1 MGATFSELVQKTRGP
16 QPWRRVF
23 HAASGTILVL
33 VFLAGGFRDRTLLA
47 ALGALLVVLVLLDLI
62 RLAIPEVNRLF
73 FRSFTQLAS
82 PREATRPASSTW
94 YVLGILLTL
103 ILFPRHAALGGILV
117 LALAD
122 PAASLVGQRWGRRKL
137 GAGTV
142 EGSLVFTVVA
152 FGALTPWVPWP
163 QALGAALLTAGIEAL
178 PWPVDD
184 NLSVPLVAAGALLLL
199 S

>member
-1 MGATFSELVQKTRGP
+1 MEETFSELVQKTRGP

-23 HAASGTILVL
+23 HAASGTALVL
-33 VFLAGGFRDRTLLA
+33 VFLTGVFRDRTLVA
-47 ALGALLVVLVLLDLI
+47 ALGALLVMLLFLDLL

-73 FRSFTQLAS
+73 FRSFTLLAS

-94 YVLGILLTL
+94 YALGILLTL
-103 ILFPRHAALGGILV
+103 ILFPRSAALGGILV

-122 PAASLVGQRWGRRKL
+122 PAASAVGQRWGRRKL

-142 EGSLVFTVVA
+142 EGSLAFTVVA
-152 FGALTPWVPWP
+152 FVALTPWSSWP
-163 QALGAALLTAGIEAL
+163 QALGVALLAAVVEAL
-178 PWPVDD
+178 PWPLDD
-184 NLSVPLVAAGALLLL
+184 NLSVPLAAAGALLLL

>member
-1 MGATFSELVQKTRGP
+1 MGATFSELVQKTTGP

-23 HAASGTILVL
+23 HAVSGSALVL
-33 VFLAGGFRDRTLLA
+33 VFLANLFRDRTLVA
-47 ALGALLVVLVLLDLI
+47 SLGALLVILLLLDLF
-62 RLAIPEVNRLF
+62 RLAIPELNRLF
-73 FRSFTQLAS
+73 FRSFILLAS

-103 ILFPRHAALGGILV
+103 ILFPRDAALAGILV

-122 PAASLVGQRWGRRKL
+122 PAASAVGQRWGRRKL

-142 EGSLVFTVVA
+142 EGSLTFTVVA
-152 FGALTPWVPWP
+152 FGALTPWASWP
-163 QALGAALLTAGIEAL
+163 QALGAALLTTVVEAL
-178 PWPVDD
+178 PWPLDD

-199 S
+199 P

>member
-1 MGATFSELVQKTRGP
+1 MGATFPELVQRTRGP
-16 QPWRRVF
+16 QPWRRIF
-23 HAASGTILVL
+23 HAVSGSILV
-33 VFLAGGFRDRTLLA
+33 GFILTGIFPDRVLLA
-47 ALGALLVVLVLLDLI
+47 ALGALLVILLLLDLL

-73 FRSFTQLAS
+73 FRSFTLLAS
-82 PREATRPASSTW
+82 PREAGRPASSTW

-103 ILFPRHAALGGILV
+103 ILFPRDAAVGGILV

-122 PAASLVGQRWGRRKL
+122 PAASFVGQRWGKRKL
-137 GAGTV
+137 GNGTV

-152 FGALTPWVPWP
+152 VGALTPWAPLP
-163 QALGAALLTAGIEAL
+163 QALGVALVTALVEVL

-184 NLSVPLVAAGALLLL
+184 NLTVPLVAAGALLLL